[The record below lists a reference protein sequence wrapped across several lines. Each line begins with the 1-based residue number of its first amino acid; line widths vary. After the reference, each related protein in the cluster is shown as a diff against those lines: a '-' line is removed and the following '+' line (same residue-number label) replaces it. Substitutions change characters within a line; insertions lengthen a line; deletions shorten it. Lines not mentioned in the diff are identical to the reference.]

1 MHRFALTLVLALG
14 ACISDPPRDG
24 AGDLAAVVD
33 APLAALS
40 AADRDTRPGQVS
52 LVRIEGLD
60 SAMLAEAFARAAAMP
75 RLHSLLVARDG
86 ELIREA
92 YFRGRG
98 RDRVTNIK
106 SASKSIISAL
116 VGIAIAEGQLEG
128 LDQSVSSFFPEYVG
142 DADDPRLNTVTIGH
156 LLSMQS
162 GLDPTSFRNYGRW
175 VSSRNW
181 VRFVLEQ
188 PFVDDPGGRMLYS
201 TGSTHVL
208 SAILTK
214 ATGKS
219 TLAYAREKLGG
230 PLGIDIPAW
239 TRDPQ
244 GIYFGG
250 NEMGLRPRDMLV
262 VGELYRNAGV
272 HEGRRV
278 LPASWIRD
286 SWTPR
291 TTSPFNG
298 HRYGLGWWGRL
309 SNGYDVR
316 FAWGYGGQF
325 IFVVPELELTIVTT
339 SDATTAREGAHNRA
353 LHDLV
358 DELLVPAAINGDS
371 QPVDASS
378 PSSQEKS
385 GSGRG

>member
-1 MHRFALTLVLALG
+1 MNRLFPVLFVAFG
-14 ACISDPPRDG
+14 ACVTDPPRDG
-24 AGDLAAVVD
+24 AGDLAAVASVP
-33 APLAALS
+33 ASSGAQAVGS
-40 AADRDTRPGQVS
+40 GSEIRPGP
-52 LVRIEGLD
+52 VRTEGLD
-60 SAMLAEAFARAAAMP
+60 SAMLAEAFARGAAMP

-98 RDRVTNIK
+98 RDRVANIK

-116 VGIAIAEGQLEG
+116 IGTAIAEGHLEG
-128 LDQSVSSFFPEYVG
+128 LDQSISSFFPEYI
-142 DADDPRLNTVTIGH
+142 DAADDARLQRVTIGH

-162 GLDPTSFRNYGRW
+162 GLEPTSFGNYGRW

-208 SAILTK
+208 SAILTR
-214 ATGKS
+214 ATDMS
-219 TLAYAREKLGG
+219 TLAYAREKLGR

-262 VGELYRNAGV
+262 VGELYRNGGV

-278 LPASWIRD
+278 LSEEWIRD

-291 TTSPFNG
+291 TTSRFNG
-298 HRYGLGWWGRL
+298 HRYGLGWWGRT

-325 IFVVPELELTIVTT
+325 IFIVPDLGLTIVTT
-339 SDATTAREGAHNRA
+339 SDANTAREGAHNRA
-353 LHDLV
+353 LHNLV
-358 DELLVPAAINGDS
+358 DELLVPAAIEGDS
-371 QPVDASS
+371 QPAEASS